1 MKAKKD
7 FSVLAELVMNHI
19 GGEVNVSFITHC
31 ITRLRINVKDKSLV
45 DLEALTAADKVIG
58 VQWAGDQLQIIVGA
72 IVNDLYDTI
81 CEMYGLGKQPM
92 VDENLDGETGK
103 KKFTINTLFEVLSA
117 CIVPVIPAMCGS
129 GIIQGVLILLTTYGL
144 ISTEN
149 GWYVV
154 LNAVSDAPFYFL
166 PFLVAFGASKKFN
179 THTILSLVIAG
190 IFLHPSIAA
199 LKGGQLALAGIN
211 INIVSYSSTVFPIVI
226 SIWVMS
232 HLYRAI
238 DSRMPSMLRIVFT
251 PTLTLLVMSV
261 LCLGL
266 IGPLGY
272 NIGYYLGHGIAGVFN
287 LSPVIGGFVL
297 GAIRPL
303 VILTGMQSVFTPI
316 ITNNIA
322 VLGYDFISPVH
333 TVATMAAAGICLGA
347 FLKTRRKE
355 NKENYMSFFV
365 SAFIGITEPALY
377 GLAFRFR
384 NQLAALMVSG
394 GVSGAVV
401 SALGAKEYASGM
413 PSWITFPAYGDTIPA
428 LFAGLA
434 VAFIVSVAM
443 AWFLGFGA
451 QDEAC

>member
-1 MKAKKD
+1 
-7 FSVLAELVMNHI
+7 
-19 GGEVNVSFITHC
+19 
-31 ITRLRINVKDKSLV
+31 
-45 DLEALTAADKVIG
+45 
-58 VQWAGDQLQIIVGA
+58 
-72 IVNDLYDTI
+72 
-81 CEMYGLGKQPM
+81 
-92 VDENLDGETGK
+92 
-103 KKFTINTLFEVLSA
+103 
-117 CIVPVIPAMCGS
+117 
-129 GIIQGVLILLTTYGL
+129 
-144 ISTEN
+144 
-149 GWYVV
+149 
-154 LNAVSDAPFYFL
+154 
-166 PFLVAFGASKKFN
+166 
-179 THTILSLVIAG
+179 
-190 IFLHPSIAA
+190 
-199 LKGGQLALAGIN
+199 
-211 INIVSYSSTVFPIVI
+211 
-226 SIWVMS
+226 
-232 HLYRAI
+232 
-238 DSRMPSMLRIVFT
+238 MLRIVFT

-401 SALGAKEYASGM
+401 SALGAKKYASGM